1 MPKTRE
7 YWTTFLTLCYRKHFN
22 KLHSRY
28 LILVSTQYGN
38 DISWCLTYLHQ
49 LFSSYSSPARSPT
62 VVFLNWSSS
71 NRVPNVIARY
81 LVVRAGVIGA
91 LLINTLK
98 HAETALMET
107 GIKGILSSCLVPILV
122 SWRKLVLVRL
132 CSLVQVSK
140 SKCLYVHTIVVS
152 LRIILKRFLLK
163 QTKNVSKFV
172 VFLLTN

>member
-1 MPKTRE
+1 M
-7 YWTTFLTLCYRKHFN
+7 
-22 KLHSRY
+22 
-28 LILVSTQYGN
+28 
-38 DISWCLTYLHQ
+38 
-49 LFSSYSSPARSPT
+49 
-62 VVFLNWSSS
+62 VFLNWSSS

-98 HAETALMET
+98 HAETAET

-122 SWRKLVLVRL
+122 SWRKFVLVRL